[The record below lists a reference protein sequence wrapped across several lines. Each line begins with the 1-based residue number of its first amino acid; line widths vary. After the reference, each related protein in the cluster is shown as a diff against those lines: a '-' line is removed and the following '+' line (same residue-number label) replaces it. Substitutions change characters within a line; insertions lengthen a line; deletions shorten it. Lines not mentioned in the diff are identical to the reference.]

1 MYTEVFLSI
10 KKCGQSYVSFVKSHI
25 LHIGQGGART
35 SLLVKNILG
44 SFFIKGWSAVVVLMM
59 VPLTLKCLGEYRNG
73 VWLTIS
79 SLLVWM
85 DQMDIGLGNGLRNK
99 LAEHMAHGEMKEAQK
114 VVSSTMAMLICIAFP
129 IMVILCLLVQYTD
142 VYSFLNA
149 SPSIIPELR
158 TALLA
163 SVVLICIT
171 FVLKFISNVYM
182 ALQLPAISN
191 AIMACGQTIALIGTA
206 LLLYFSEASFLNVVM
221 VNVAAPTLTYL
232 LAYPYTFYLRYP
244 GLKPSLSL
252 VNLHSALQLGNLG
265 IKFFWIQIAA
275 LIQFMTANLLIS
287 RFFTPAMVTPYQIT
301 YRYIS
306 IVLVA
311 FTIVCMPF
319 WSATTDAYERGDME
333 WIRKAHQKMGLLIFL
348 FGVGITFMVAI
359 SPWVYSIWIGDEVV
373 VPLGMT
379 VLMALY
385 IFLLIISM
393 CYSYFLNGIGALRL
407 QMYMTVMAVVFI
419 PLAWWVSSV
428 THDINWFM
436 LVMCLCNLPG
446 IITNIIQFS
455 KIMNGTATGIWR
467 I

>member
-1 MYTEVFLSI
+1 MS
-10 KKCGQSYVSFVKSHI
+10 SVKSFL
-25 LHIGQGGART
+25 LHKGQGGKRT
-35 SLLVKNILG
+35 TLLVKNILG
-44 SFFIKGWSAVVVLMM
+44 SFFIKGWSALVVLMM
-59 VPLTLKCLGEYRNG
+59 VPLTLKCLGTYQNG

-99 LAEHMAHGEMKEAQK
+99 LAEHMAHGEMLEARK
-114 VVSSTMAMLICIAFP
+114 VVSSTVAMLICIAIP
-129 IMVILCLLVQYTD
+129 IMITLCLLVQYSD

-171 FVLKFISNVYM
+171 FVLKFIGNVYM
-182 ALQLPAISN
+182 AIQLPAISN

-206 LLLYFSEASFLNVVM
+206 FLLYIGKASFLNVVV
-221 VNVAAPTLTYL
+221 VNVAAPTLTYI
-232 LAYPYTFYLRYP
+232 LAYPYTFCLRYP
-244 GLKPSLSL
+244 ELKPSFSL

-265 IKFFWIQIAA
+265 VKFFWIQIAA

-287 RFFTPAMVTPYQIT
+287 RFFTPAMVTPYQIA
-301 YRYIS
+301 YRYMS
-306 IVLVA
+306 IVMVA
-311 FTIVCMPF
+311 FTVVCMPF
-319 WSATTDAYERGDME
+319 WSATTDAYERKDME
-333 WIRKAHQKMGLLIFL
+333 WIRKAHQKMSLLIFL
-348 FGVGITFMVAI
+348 FGVGLTFMVI
-359 SPWVYSIWIGDEVV
+359 VSPWVYGVWIGDDAI

-379 VLMALY
+379 ILMAVY
-385 IFLLIISM
+385 IFLLIVSM

-419 PLAWWVSSV
+419 PLAWFVSSQ

-446 IITNIIQFS
+446 IVTNIIQFS

>member
-1 MYTEVFLSI
+1 
-10 KKCGQSYVSFVKSHI
+10 
-25 LHIGQGGART
+25 
-35 SLLVKNILG
+35 
-44 SFFIKGWSAVVVLMM
+44 
-59 VPLTLKCLGEYRNG
+59 
-73 VWLTIS
+73 
-79 SLLVWM
+79 
-85 DQMDIGLGNGLRNK
+85 
-99 LAEHMAHGEMKEAQK
+99 
-114 VVSSTMAMLICIAFP
+114 
-129 IMVILCLLVQYTD
+129 
-142 VYSFLNA
+142 
-149 SPSIIPELR
+149 
-158 TALLA
+158 
-163 SVVLICIT
+163 
-171 FVLKFISNVYM
+171 
-182 ALQLPAISN
+182 
-191 AIMACGQTIALIGTA
+191 
-206 LLLYFSEASFLNVVM
+206 
-221 VNVAAPTLTYL
+221 
-232 LAYPYTFYLRYP
+232 
-244 GLKPSLSL
+244 
-252 VNLHSALQLGNLG
+252 
-265 IKFFWIQIAA
+265 
-275 LIQFMTANLLIS
+275 MTANLLIS